1 MKQNIL
7 LYGLT
12 AVLLSG
18 ISPARA
24 DVTCTATPDCTTL
37 GYTKSASDCPNGG
50 VKCPFNNSKMFC
62 LKSGGGVEFSIK
74 NAVKTGD
81 IVYSD
86 GTTSASYTYST
97 TKIPIGVALVTETN
111 SAYNHGIIFQLDQP
125 LLKTRTEAV
134 TYCSLYAT
142 AGTSEGDW
150 KLPTLYEM
158 MYLMGWETA
167 TNKVDASL
175 FNDINYAL
183 QRVPDADAMG
193 WMCSFFYNS
202 YAYSNY
208 PCPNYYYTPTN
219 TQTDCGGGTKTILNG
234 SSTSNAGS
242 GYCVS
247 YFQFWL
253 TDETQNAKAYYVPY
267 VNASGGAQNNKIIT
281 NTNKTR
287 YSTFRCVLRF

>member
-18 ISPARA
+18 ISPAHA
-24 DVTCTATPDCTTL
+24 DITCTATPDCTTL

-62 LKSGGGVEFSIK
+62 LKSGGVEFSIK
-74 NAVKTGD
+74 NAVQTGD

-86 GTTSASYTYST
+86 GTTAKTYTYST

-111 SAYNHGIIFQLDQP
+111 SAYNHGIIFQLNQP
-125 LLKTRTEAV
+125 LPKTRDEAV
-134 TYCSLYAT
+134 AYCSLYAT

-158 MYLMGWETA
+158 MYLMGWET
-167 TNKVDASL
+167 TPSSTDASL
-175 FNDINYAL
+175 FNNINVAL

-193 WMCSFFYNS
+193 WFCSYFYNGVANS
-202 YAYSNY
+202 SY
-208 PCPNYYYTPTN
+208 PCPNYYYTSKN
-219 TQTDCGGGTKTILNG
+219 TATSCSNGYKTVINSS
-234 SSTSNAGS
+234 SSTSPNTS
-242 GYCVS
+242 GYCGQ
-247 YFQFWL
+247 YFQFWI
-253 TDETQNAKAYYVPY
+253 TDETQNAQAYYIPY
-267 VNASGGAQNNKIIT
+267 VNTSGNAQSNKIIT
-281 NTNKTR
+281 NTGKTY

>member
-125 LLKTRTEAV
+125 LLKTRAEKPQLIKLMQVHSTISIMPCKE
-134 TYCSLYAT
+134 SLMLTPWDGYVAT
-142 AGTSEGDW
+142 FIP
-150 KLPTLYEM
+150 K
-158 MYLMGWETA
+158 
-167 TNKVDASL
+167 
-175 FNDINYAL
+175 
-183 QRVPDADAMG
+183 
-193 WMCSFFYNS
+193 
-202 YAYSNY
+202 
-208 PCPNYYYTPTN
+208 
-219 TQTDCGGGTKTILNG
+219 
-234 SSTSNAGS
+234 
-242 GYCVS
+242 
-247 YFQFWL
+247 
-253 TDETQNAKAYYVPY
+253 
-267 VNASGGAQNNKIIT
+267 
-281 NTNKTR
+281 
-287 YSTFRCVLRF
+287 

>member
-125 LLKTRTEAV
+125 LLKTRAEAV

-167 TNKVDASL
+167 TNKVDASSL
-175 FNDINYAL
+175 DNINYAL
-183 QRVPDADAMG
+183 QSVPDADAMG
-193 WMCSFFYNS
+193 WVCSYFYTLIMTS
-202 YAYSNY
+202 SY
-208 PCPNYYYTPTN
+208 PCPNFYN
-219 TQTDCGGGTKTILNG
+219 TSSNTTGCNTGNKIVINS
-234 SSTSNAGS
+234 SSTSGPNTG
-242 GYCVS
+242 GYCGQF
-247 YFQFWL
+247 FQFWL
-253 TDETQNAKAYYVPY
+253 TDETQKAKAYYVPSI
-267 VNASGGAQNNKIIT
+267 NASGGSNGNKITT
-281 NTNKTR
+281 NPNTTR